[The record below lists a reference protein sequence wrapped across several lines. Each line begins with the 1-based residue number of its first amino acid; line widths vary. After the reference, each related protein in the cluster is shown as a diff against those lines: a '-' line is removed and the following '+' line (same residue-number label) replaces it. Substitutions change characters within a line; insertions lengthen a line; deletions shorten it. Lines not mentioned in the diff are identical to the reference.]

1 MVRKASANVREAPSV
16 SLDKTRTLINECLD
30 SFFKYQM
37 RTLGGNDV
45 NAGQKATDDNVP
57 FRLAE
62 AHQQQSATSG
72 IEQGPGVVPKGSNV
86 DLAPSFLRPSLSF
99 KERSLP
105 LSRSSNK
112 GDVQIKQDSRKY
124 IFLNLETY
132 IISCFAGVECLNAS
146 FMTYRPSQPL
156 RTASE
161 GAVTR
166 QAANPKSDDLCEDNI
181 VFPDLD
187 AKTLLLGDFAEN
199 GIWWAG
205 VSIAS
210 IPSTH
215 ILLLQILPSSNML
228 PVSCANRGGKTHE
241 MIRVGS
247 DLIISCK

>member
-1 MVRKASANVREAPSV
+1 MWSGKASVNVREAPSV
-16 SLDKTRTLINECLD
+16 SLDKTRTLINECLN
-30 SFFKYQM
+30 SFFKYQL
-37 RTLGGNDV
+37 RTLGGNDA
-45 NAGQKATDDNVP
+45 NASKKNTDDNVP
-57 FRLAE
+57 FWLAK
-62 AHQQQSATSG
+62 AHQQQPATCG
-72 IEQGPGVVPKGSNV
+72 VEQGPGMVPKGSNV
-86 DLAPSFLRPSLSF
+86 DLATSFLRPSLSF

-105 LSRSSNK
+105 LDRSSNK
-112 GDVQIKQDSRKY
+112 GDVQIKQESRKY

-132 IISCFAGVECLNAS
+132 IITCFSGVEYLNAS

-161 GAVTR
+161 GMVSR

-205 VSIAS
+205 VSITT

-215 ILLLQILPSSNML
+215 ILLLESPPSSNML
-228 PVSCANRGGKTHE
+228 SVSCANWGGET
-241 MIRVGS
+241 
-247 DLIISCK
+247 